1 MDALVVGGYRGKIM
15 AGVTVIAPLA
25 AIDDDPDSEIAR
37 DLRSAV
43 QETSREAGQNS
54 IHYLDV

>member
-1 MDALVVGGYRGKIM
+1 MGGYRGKIM